1 MKLWKIYK
9 YRFLIESFLFGSNLQ
24 NDTNIIFITRNSLPD
39 AREAF
44 TNSKLCKTLGV
55 VYLSQIKN
63 WDLVK
68 GKSKKS
74 QAILVDS
81 EYHTKLSHYSFAFIS
96 KNVSDLFN
104 FTITLLN
111 GQGNKITLQYQKLYH
126 ENEALKNRI
135 TQLEEELTK
144 YQSKDNEKNNEK

>member
-9 YRFLIESFLFGSNLQ
+9 YRFLVGSFSFGSNLQ
-24 NDTNIIFITRNSLPD
+24 NDINIIFITYNSLSD
-39 AREAF
+39 AREALI
-44 TNSKLCKTLGV
+44 NSKLYKTLGV

-68 GKSKKS
+68 GESKKS

-96 KNVSDLFN
+96 KNVSDLLN

-111 GQGNKITLQYQKLYH
+111 GQGNKIALQYQKLYY
-126 ENEALKNRI
+126 ENEALTKRI

-144 YQSKDNEKNNEK
+144 YQSKGNEKNNKK